1 MILYNV
7 TISVDSRIAE
17 EWLTWM
23 KHTHI
28 SEVMATGLFSSY
40 QIYKVL
46 LQKEDELTYTVQ
58 YFVDSMSNLQQY
70 QAKYAQELQAKHKL
84 KFGNKVVAFRTVL
97 EAVD

>member
-7 TISVDSRIAE
+7 TISIDSRIAE

-28 SEVMATGLFSSY
+28 SEVMATGLFTSY

-46 LQKEDELTYTVQ
+46 LQKEDELTYAVQ

-70 QAKYAQELQAKHKL
+70 QAKYAQELQAKHIS
-84 KFGNKVVAFRTVL
+84 KFGDKVVAFRTVL

>member
-7 TISVDSRIAE
+7 TISVDLRIEE
-17 EWLTWM
+17 EWLAWM

-28 SEVMATGLFSSY
+28 NEVMATGLFTSY

-46 LQKEDELTYTVQ
+46 LQKEDELTYSVQ

-84 KFGNKVVAFRTVL
+84 KFGDKVVAFRTVL
-97 EAVD
+97 EVVD